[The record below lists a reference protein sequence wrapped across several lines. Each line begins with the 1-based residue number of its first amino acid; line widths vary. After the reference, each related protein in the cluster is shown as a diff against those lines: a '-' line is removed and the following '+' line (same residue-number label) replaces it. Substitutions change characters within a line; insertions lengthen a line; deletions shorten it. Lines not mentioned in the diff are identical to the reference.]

1 MIPSQPFQPGTPSEE
16 GLIEVGVRS
25 FMKCSTKFW
34 TTTGMV
40 YPRLAKKAGLKAEFL
55 KFLAVMWVK
64 KDAMNHPPNHYV
76 MYCIGGRNH
85 SQKCGLLMFHPHYT
99 FKVFAE
105 DVLALPGRS
114 QCVEMAK
121 EGASVPFV
129 W

>member
-1 MIPSQPFQPGTPSEE
+1 MFDEVLDDNRDGLPQTCQKSWPESRVSEVSCCD
-16 GLIEVGVRS
+16 VG
-25 FMKCSTKFW
+25 
-34 TTTGMV
+34 
-40 YPRLAKKAGLKAEFL
+40 KKN
-55 KFLAVMWVK
+55 
-64 KDAMNHPPNHYV
+64 AMNHPPNHYV

-85 SQKCGLLMFHPHYT
+85 SQKCGLLMFHPHCT